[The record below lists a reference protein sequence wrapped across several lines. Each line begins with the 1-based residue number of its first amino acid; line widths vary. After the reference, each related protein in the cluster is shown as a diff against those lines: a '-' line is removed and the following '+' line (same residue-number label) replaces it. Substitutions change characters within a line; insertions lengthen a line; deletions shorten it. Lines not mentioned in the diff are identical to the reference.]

1 MAGQAPNFEQHV
13 VERINDGYWVGT
25 FDVDGDGRPD
35 LVASG
40 LEFGRLAWYRNPGW
54 ERHSIAELTQ
64 PVAWDYADLDCDGYT
79 DAVVCH
85 DFGGCP
91 RACKPEDGKI
101 SWLRNPGAPGSGR
114 QWEVRPIADLM
125 AAHRIKVGHFTQ
137 AGRLEVLGIP
147 VVGPGDAHTP
157 CAFTLYPVPD
167 DVLSAPKW
175 AGTVIDDSHFTV
187 VHDAVVG
194 KFRKGTGSDLD
205 SLLVCSAEGLTW
217 LYFDEAAAAWRRVG
231 LGTGEER
238 AFDGIFRGTG
248 SVAVGRIGADPC
260 AYLAASEPFHGPT
273 VVVYTKDSAGDL
285 AETAWR
291 RKVLDVFGEP
301 NAQGEGPVHQV
312 VTGDFDGDG
321 DDEFLVALRGPAP
334 DEGVYYYKAADEGGQ
349 LCFTSTRVSSSSASI
364 VAVAD
369 FDGDGRLDFAT
380 IGCHTPGFFLAPD
393 PNISVFYNRFGRPS
407 RATVPPSRDV
417 K

>member
-1 MAGQAPNFEQHV
+1 MKDQRPNFEQHV
-13 VERINDGYWVGT
+13 IEPINDGYWLGT

-40 LEFGRLAWYRNPGW
+40 VEFGRLVWYKNPGW
-54 ERHSIAELTQ
+54 ERHPMAELPE
-64 PVAWDYADLDCDGYT
+64 PVAWDYADFDSDGYI

-114 QWEVRPIADLM
+114 QWEVRPVDELM
-125 AAHRIKVGHFTQ
+125 ATHRVKVGHFTQ
-137 AGRLEVLGIP
+137 AGRLEVLAMP
-147 VVGPGDAHTP
+147 LVGPGDPHNP
-157 CAFTLYPVPD
+157 CPFTLYQRPD
-167 DVLSAPKW
+167 DVLSASKW
-175 AGTVIDDSHFTV
+175 AGTVIDDSHFSV

-194 KFRKGTGSDLD
+194 KFRKRIGSDLD

-217 LYFDEAAAAWRRVG
+217 LYFDDAAAAWRRVR
-231 LGTGEER
+231 LGTGQEH

-248 SVAVGRIGADPC
+248 SVAVGRIGADPH
-260 AYLAASEPFHGPT
+260 AYLAASEPLHGPT
-273 VVVYTKDSAGDL
+273 VAVYTKDGADDL
-285 AETAWR
+285 AGTRWR
-291 RKVLDVFGEP
+291 RTVLDVFGEP
-301 NAQGEGPVHQV
+301 NAQGEGSVHQV

-334 DEGVYYYKAADEGGQ
+334 DEGVYYYKAAAEGGQ
-349 LCFTSTRVSSSSASI
+349 LRFTKARVSSSSASI
-364 VAVAD
+364 IATAD

-380 IGCHTPGFFLAPD
+380 IGYHTPGFFLAPD
-393 PNISVFYNRFGRPS
+393 PNISVFYNRFGQPS
-407 RATVPPSRDV
+407 TTTVPPSRDV